1 MKSWMKITL
10 LVLAILIS
18 VGVFYYLLLS
28 SFMESAPPIS
38 RDSYLEL
45 NIYGEIPERSYSDPF
60 SRIFTSEP
68 PSMEGLLDCI
78 NKAAIDPKIKGI
90 VLRPLGSSI
99 GWGKIEELR
108 DALFQFQ
115 ETGKPVYVYLE
126 MAGNRDYYLSLT
138 GDMIF
143 GSPTG
148 MLMINGLLGGSYFI
162 KGTFDKIGVE
172 ADFIA
177 HGKYKNA
184 PDIFT
189 RSDMSPAQREV
200 INSILDDYFG
210 RYVKSIGEERDLDQE
225 TVRKLINRGMY
236 TISDAVEK
244 GLADTVMYFNEFK
257 DYLKKM
263 NGRSPRFVSYGR
275 YKKIPMSK
283 LGVKANKTIAII
295 YCSGTI
301 VSGVGDDMSDDGMI
315 ISDGM
320 ANTIREVANDNNIKG
335 IVLRVDSPGG
345 SGIASDIIWQEVFE
359 ARKKK
364 PVIVSVSDMAAS
376 GGYYISV
383 SADSIVC
390 EPSSIIGSIGVFAG
404 KFSLKDLYKKLG
416 INKVEIP
423 RGENSDIFSEHDK
436 FSDEQRTLIKQG
448 IDEFYQI
455 FVDKVAEGR
464 VMTDEEVDAI
474 GQGRVWTG
482 DQAVKNG
489 LVDKIGGIKTA
500 INMVKKMCGI
510 PEGQAVY
517 VRRLPRQKS
526 LLDRLLSDGLSVKNS
541 SLLNFLPSNQRSYFQ
556 GYLYFKNYE
565 PLAILP
571 FYLYIN

>member
-99 GWGKIEELR
+99 GWGKIEEIR

-263 NGRSPRFVSYGR
+263 NGRSPRFVSYSR
-275 YKKIPMSK
+275 YKKIPLSK
-283 LGVKANKTIAII
+283 LGVKARQTIAII

-404 KFSLKDLYKKLG
+404 KFSLKDLYEKLG

-423 RGENSDIFSEHDK
+423 RGENSDIFSEYDK

-448 IDEFYQI
+448 IDEFYRI

-526 LLDRLLSDGLSVKNS
+526 LLDRLLSDGLSVKNL

>member
-78 NKAAIDPKIKGI
+78 NKATIDPKIKGI

-115 ETGKPVYVYLE
+115 KTGKPVYVYLE

-275 YKKIPMSK
+275 YKKIPLSK
-283 LGVKANKTIAII
+283 LGVKARQTIAII

-423 RGENSDIFSEHDK
+423 RGENSDIFSEYDK

-448 IDEFYQI
+448 IDEFYRI

>member
-78 NKAAIDPKIKGI
+78 NKATIDPKIKGI

-115 ETGKPVYVYLE
+115 KTGKPVYVYLE

-283 LGVKANKTIAII
+283 LGVKAHKTIAII

-423 RGENSDIFSEHDK
+423 RGENSDIFSEYDK

-448 IDEFYQI
+448 IDEFYRI
-455 FVDKVAEGR
+455 FVDKVVEGR
-464 VMTDEEVDAI
+464 VMTDEQVDAI

-541 SLLNFLPSNQRSYFQ
+541 SLLNFLPLNQRSYFQ
-556 GYLYFKNYE
+556 GYLYFKSYE

>member
-283 LGVKANKTIAII
+283 LGIKAHKTIAII

-448 IDEFYQI
+448 IDEFYRI

>member
-283 LGVKANKTIAII
+283 LGVKAHKTIAII

-423 RGENSDIFSEHDK
+423 RGENSDIFSEYDK

-448 IDEFYQI
+448 IDEFYRI

-541 SLLNFLPSNQRSYFQ
+541 SLLNFLPLNQRSYFQ
-556 GYLYFKNYE
+556 GYLYFKSYE

>member
-90 VLRPLGSSI
+90 FLRPLGSSI

-115 ETGKPVYVYLE
+115 KTGKPVYVYLE

-162 KGTFDKIGVE
+162 KGTLDKIGVE

-283 LGVKANKTIAII
+283 LGVKAHKTIAII

-423 RGENSDIFSEHDK
+423 RGENSDIFSEYDK

>member
-99 GWGKIEELR
+99 GWGKIEEIR

-275 YKKIPMSK
+275 YKKIPLSK
-283 LGVKANKTIAII
+283 LGVKARQTIAII

-423 RGENSDIFSEHDK
+423 RGENSDIFSEYDK

-448 IDEFYQI
+448 IDEFYRI

>member
-60 SRIFTSEP
+60 SRLFTSEP

-99 GWGKIEELR
+99 GWGKIEEIR

-283 LGVKANKTIAII
+283 LGIKAHKTIAII

-423 RGENSDIFSEHDK
+423 RGENSDIFSEYDK

>member
-78 NKAAIDPKIKGI
+78 NKATIDPKIKGI

-283 LGVKANKTIAII
+283 LGVKAHKTIAII

-423 RGENSDIFSEHDK
+423 RGENSDIFSEYDK

-448 IDEFYQI
+448 IDEFYRI
-455 FVDKVAEGR
+455 FVDKVVEGR
-464 VMTDEEVDAI
+464 VMTDEQVDAI

-541 SLLNFLPSNQRSYFQ
+541 SLLNFLPLNQRSYFQ
-556 GYLYFKNYE
+556 GYLYFKSYE

>member
-283 LGVKANKTIAII
+283 LGVKAHKTIAII

-390 EPSSIIGSIGVFAG
+390 EPSSLIGSIGVFAG

-423 RGENSDIFSEHDK
+423 RGENSDIFSEHNK

-556 GYLYFKNYE
+556 GYQYFKNYE

>member
-283 LGVKANKTIAII
+283 LGVKAHKTIAII

-390 EPSSIIGSIGVFAG
+390 EPSSLIGSIGVFAG

-423 RGENSDIFSEHDK
+423 RGENSDIFSEYDK

-541 SLLNFLPSNQRSYFQ
+541 SLLNFLPLNQRSYFQ
-556 GYLYFKNYE
+556 GYLYFKSYE

>member
-115 ETGKPVYVYLE
+115 KTGKPVYVYLE

-275 YKKIPMSK
+275 YKKIPLSK
-283 LGVKANKTIAII
+283 LGVKARQTIAII

-423 RGENSDIFSEHDK
+423 RGENSDIFSEHNK

-482 DQAVKNG
+482 DQAMKNG